1 MQGGGLVPEE
11 KKGNVKITVEVEV
24 NEPLMDVMKEAI
36 TKMSTG
42 LPEIIK
48 QRGEKK

>member
-1 MQGGGLVPEE
+1 MPEE

-36 TKMSTG
+36 AKMSEG
-42 LPEIIK
+42 LPNIMK